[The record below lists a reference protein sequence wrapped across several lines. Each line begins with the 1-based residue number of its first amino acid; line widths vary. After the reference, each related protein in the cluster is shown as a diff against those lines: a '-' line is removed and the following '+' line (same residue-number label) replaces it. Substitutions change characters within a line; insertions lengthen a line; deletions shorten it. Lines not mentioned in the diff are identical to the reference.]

1 MSVKPDCASPG
12 PAQHDDSAEMVVD
25 GVSLYRE
32 EAADRGLAGFKQ
44 FCTPAALSPGWHDLE
59 LTYGSSP
66 LDAYSVLR
74 FFVVDAAAVAAVDVS
89 KQTTYEI
96 TWKVRL
102 DLHPPHNLSLPACK
116 TVLGAALPHW

>member
-1 MSVKPDCASPG
+1 
-12 PAQHDDSAEMVVD
+12 MVVD
-25 GVSLYRE
+25 GVSLYRA
-32 EAADRGLAGFKQ
+32 EAADRSLAGFKQ

-89 KQTTYEI
+89 NQTTYEI

-102 DLHPPHNLSLPACK
+102 DLHPPHNNPSRLVKPCSAPSLVNSLQQWLKRLSATRLDR
-116 TVLGAALPHW
+116 V